1 MIRDLLTPEA
11 QEDAY
16 VWASVM
22 LAHGCIGAMG
32 WAVMG
37 WAALLV
43 YAGFEVLQAAV
54 SRRWM
59 LWDMVLDFCAVALG
73 AVLIAQQSAWAAVAL
88 LVVAAAGTWR
98 RTEIKT

>member
-1 MIRDLLTPEA
+1 MIKDLLTPEA
-11 QEDAY
+11 QADAY

-59 LWDMVLDFCAVALG
+59 LWDVALDFCAVALG
-73 AVLIAQQSAWAAVAL
+73 AALIAQQSALAVVGL
-88 LVVAAAGTWR
+88 LVVAAAGAWQ
-98 RTEIKT
+98 RTESKT